1 VKLRR
6 LTIAGFGRLAGR
18 TFAFSDG
25 LNVVYGPNEAG
36 KSTLAAAIVA
46 SLYGSRRK
54 DAWRPWDGSAYA
66 TTLFYE
72 LADGRSFEVQ
82 RDYSRDAKGVRV
94 YDRDGNDIAA
104 NVAVGKTIS
113 PGDAHLHIPYDA
125 FINASCV
132 LQQNIGIE
140 EKNMSIPTALA
151 RALDGGPKEDAAL
164 GAIKRLEDARRTLIG
179 TSRTIVNHPLRALRE
194 RLAVRIN
201 DADAAREQRDALAL
215 LRERR
220 ADVIA
225 DRDRLGERRRSAEGE
240 IKSIRAAELRMRL
253 EQLRVYRDT
262 LAASQA
268 ERATYDDVADFPADR
283 IGEIDSAFYAWR
295 AADGAAATAE
305 IDAEAAQLSPV
316 ERSEL
321 AARRADA
328 GSLDD
333 LEFAALRSAAEQAA
347 TAHTAAA
354 LAANAA
360 AAARREGSG
369 GRRLA
374 GIALAIAGVFA
385 LLAVGMAIAHWWS
398 FTEVF
403 AAVMAVALGVVV
415 WRGRERVRNTRFAA
429 QKQRIADD
437 ALAVELAASTTVA
450 SVLERFGATSLD
462 DLSHRRDRYAEL
474 LRMVASAERATARA
488 AELRR
493 TEQELAATFDALADE
508 LVPDIDGPR
517 QERCTVADG
526 RAQDR
531 RKRDGIDS
539 AIAMLALQRSE
550 ILRDDDEFMLI
561 AERDE
566 LLAAGIAPAETY
578 TRALRDEAEAKLA
591 ELDHL
596 ERNAELAIASLT
608 GELNNGEG
616 ALVDLAPI
624 EEDIERLRD
633 DIARLEAL
641 DRAFTLALETVGRL
655 THEAHQ
661 AFARR
666 LETYAADALH
676 NVTGGRYSEIRI
688 DPKDFV
694 VRARVPETNA
704 IEDLSLLSA
713 GTRDQVYLIIRI
725 AMARMF
731 AEGLELPPLLLDDPF
746 AYWDA
751 TRIERCLPILA
762 ENAFDAQTVLFT
774 SSADLAAA
782 AERIGASRIDLV
794 TSVPA

>member
-1 VKLRR
+1 
-6 LTIAGFGRLAGR
+6 
-18 TFAFSDG
+18 
-25 LNVVYGPNEAG
+25 
-36 KSTLAAAIVA
+36 
-46 SLYGSRRK
+46 
-54 DAWRPWDGSAYA
+54 
-66 TTLFYE
+66 
-72 LADGRSFEVQ
+72 
-82 RDYSRDAKGVRV
+82 
-94 YDRDGNDIAA
+94 
-104 NVAVGKTIS
+104 
-113 PGDAHLHIPYDA
+113 
-125 FINASCV
+125 
-132 LQQNIGIE
+132 
-140 EKNMSIPTALA
+140 
-151 RALDGGPKEDAAL
+151 
-164 GAIKRLEDARRTLIG
+164 
-179 TSRTIVNHPLRALRE
+179 
-194 RLAVRIN
+194 
-201 DADAAREQRDALAL
+201 
-215 LRERR
+215 
-220 ADVIA
+220 
-225 DRDRLGERRRSAEGE
+225 
-240 IKSIRAAELRMRL
+240 
-253 EQLRVYRDT
+253 
-262 LAASQA
+262 
-268 ERATYDDVADFPADR
+268 
-283 IGEIDSAFYAWR
+283 
-295 AADGAAATAE
+295 
-305 IDAEAAQLSPV
+305 
-316 ERSEL
+316 
-321 AARRADA
+321 
-328 GSLDD
+328 
-333 LEFAALRSAAEQAA
+333 
-347 TAHTAAA
+347 
-354 LAANAA
+354 
-360 AAARREGSG
+360 
-369 GRRLA
+369 
-374 GIALAIAGVFA
+374 
-385 LLAVGMAIAHWWS
+385 
-398 FTEVF
+398 
-403 AAVMAVALGVVV
+403 
-415 WRGRERVRNTRFAA
+415 
-429 QKQRIADD
+429 
-437 ALAVELAASTTVA
+437 
-450 SVLERFGATSLD
+450 VLERFGATSLD

-474 LRMVASAERATARA
+474 LRMVAGAERATARA

-517 QERCTVADG
+517 QERCTVADV

-561 AERDE
+561 SERDE

-746 AYWDA
+746 AYWDE
-751 TRIERCLPILA
+751 TRIERCIPILA